1 MGRPA
6 ATARRLPA
14 SAALATALLACATV
28 SWAQTTPVVPEPLA
42 GAVRMAD
49 IQVQKTFER
58 TRLTKENF
66 SAFAS
71 ACLPTYPESA
81 KDRFIAEWRLPLTN
95 STVILGH
102 NKSAGHIQISSDV
115 GICVRE
121 SENRYPILAIE
132 SLKATAN
139 PDGGNEQAL
148 DEFYKKIILALAE
161 RGYADV
167 SYVFKQGNV
176 QQVTYKVDRN
186 EKGQLSYLETFRR
199 KEFFQPVPGSLVYDI
214 EETGKF
220 TVTRVNGRVSKSI
233 AELK

>member
-1 MGRPA
+1 MGRLA
-6 ATARRLPA
+6 DTAGRA
-14 SAALATALLACATV
+14 WINAALTGGLIACTA
-28 SWAQTTPVVPEPLA
+28 SSFAQTPPPAPEPLA
-42 GAVRMAD
+42 GAVKLVD
-49 IQVQKTFER
+49 IQVQKAFDR

-121 SENRYPILAIE
+121 SETRYPILAIE
-132 SLKATAN
+132 SLKGTAN
-139 PDGGNEQAL
+139 PDAGDEQAL
-148 DEFYKKIILALAE
+148 EEFYKKIILALAE

-199 KEFFQPVPGSLVYDI
+199 KEFFQPIPGSLVYELGDS
-214 EETGKF
+214 GKF